1 MNNILT
7 LKNLDIKIDKKNILK
22 DININAKSG
31 ECIAI
36 LGQNG
41 EGKSTIL
48 KTIMGHYSTSIGK
61 GEIIFKENLINNLKS
76 FERSKL
82 GIFLINQN
90 PIEIE
95 GLKTIDFYKSILN
108 AKGIKL
114 KTIEFYK
121 TIEKNLKLVN
131 LNQDILERDF
141 NLGFSGGEKKRNEI
155 IQMLL
160 LKPELILVDEIDSGL
175 DVDSFKI
182 IVDIL
187 KQQLKNGKTMI
198 IVSHNK
204 ELIKQLQP
212 NKIYLLANQTIVH
225 TGNYDFAMD
234 IMENGFKK
242 VLNKLNIKDQD
253 KKILGT
259 CIGEHFVKK

>member
-1 MNNILT
+1 MNNILS
-7 LKNLDIKIDKKNILK
+7 LKNLDIKIDKKNILNN
-22 DININAKSG
+22 ININVKPG

-48 KTIMGHYSTSIGK
+48 KTIMGHYATSVGK
-61 GEIIFKENLINNLKS
+61 GEIVFKDKIINELKS
-76 FERSKL
+76 FERSNL

-108 AKGIKL
+108 AKGTKL

-121 TIEKNLKLVN
+121 IIEANLKLVN

-155 IQMLL
+155 MQMLL
-160 LKPELILVDEIDSGL
+160 LDPQLILVDEIDSGL

-182 IVDIL
+182 IIDIL
-187 KQQLKNGKTMI
+187 KKELKKGKTLI

-225 TGNYDFAMD
+225 KGDYEFAMD

-242 VLNKLNIKDQD
+242 ILNKLGIKNQD

-259 CIGEHFVKK
+259 CIGEHFAKK